1 MKDKI
6 IKAFNDSVL
15 VKQKFVKENVNL
27 IVEVSKVVAN
37 SFAQGRKLL
46 IFGNGGS
53 ASDASHIAAEF
64 INRFKLERPAL
75 PAIALNTDMAV
86 LTSISNDYAYEN
98 IFVRQ
103 LKALGQEGD
112 IALGITTS
120 GTSGNVLKALEEAKH
135 KNLKTIAFTGVSNE
149 KLDSICDYVFSVP
162 TTDTPRVQETHITL
176 AHVLCE
182 MVEDILFESHR

>member
-112 IALGITTS
+112 VALGITTS

>member
-37 SFAQGRKLL
+37 SFAQGNKLL

>member
-15 VKQKFVKENVNL
+15 VKQEFVKENVNL

-37 SFAQGRKLL
+37 SFAQGNKLL

>member
-37 SFAQGRKLL
+37 SFAQGNKLL

-112 IALGITTS
+112 VALGITTS